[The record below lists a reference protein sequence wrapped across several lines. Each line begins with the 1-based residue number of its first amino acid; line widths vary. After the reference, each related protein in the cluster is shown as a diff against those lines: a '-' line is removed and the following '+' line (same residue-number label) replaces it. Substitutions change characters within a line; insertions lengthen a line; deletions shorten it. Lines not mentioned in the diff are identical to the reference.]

1 MAHDEEQW
9 DVRFLNAELEAA
21 ENRVVVDCGRG
32 TRGEHIAEPRSKSI
46 SGGTRESTQERIAA
60 NGV

>member
-1 MAHDEEQW
+1 
-9 DVRFLNAELEAA
+9 VRFLNAELEAA
-21 ENRVVVDCGRG
+21 ENRVVCGRG